1 MKKFLLLAVLVVL
14 VVSALAL
21 PAFAHGH
28 PNNHLWW
35 ANNNNNNDPW
45 WASNDNN
52 NNPWWANNN
61 NNNDPWWANPWWAN
75 DNNGDNNS
83 EVSQDNQQDVHSGAS
98 SQGIIIEGGG
108 DNSNQCIGLQP
119 ISNTGNA
126 VDQTDVLQYG
136 SLGGVGV
143 DNSGNLTIS
152 PSQTTVC
159 DQKVDQAASASNTS
173 SGDSWYSD
181 GTGGWWYWDGTGW
194 WYLDSSGWWYYNSDG
209 SWSFYG
215 W

>member
-1 MKKFLLLAVLVVL
+1 MAVLVVM

-21 PAFAHGH
+21 PALARGGH
-28 PNNHLWW
+28 
-35 ANNNNNNDPW
+35 
-45 WASNDNN
+45 SNN

-61 NNNDPWWANPWWAN
+61 NPWWAN

-119 ISNTGNA
+119 ISNTGSA
-126 VDQTDVLQYG
+126 VNQTGVLQDG

-159 DQKVDQAASASNTS
+159 DQKVDQAASAS
-173 SGDSWYSD
+173 
-181 GTGGWWYWDGTGW
+181 GW
-194 WYLDSSGWWYYNSDG
+194 
-209 SWSFYG
+209 
-215 W
+215 

>member
-1 MKKFLLLAVLVVL
+1 MKKFLLLAVLVVM

-21 PAFAHGH
+21 PALALGYRH
-28 PNNHLWW
+28 NNSPWR
-35 ANNNNNNDPW
+35 ADNNNPW
-45 WASNDNN
+45 WTNDNNN
-52 NNPWWANNN
+52 NNPWWANN
-61 NNNDPWWANPWWAN
+61 
-75 DNNGDNNS
+75 NNGDNNS
-83 EVSQDNQQDVHSGAS
+83 EVSQDNEQDVHSGAS
-98 SQGIIIEGGG
+98 SQGIIIEGPG

-119 ISNTGNA
+119 ISNTGSA

-143 DNSGNLTIS
+143 DDSGNLTIS
-152 PSQTTVC
+152 PSQSVTC
-159 DQKVDQAASASNTS
+159 DQRVDQAASASNTS

-181 GTGGWWYWDGTGW
+181 GTGWWYWDGTGW
-194 WYLDSSGWWYYNSDG
+194 WYVDSSGWWYYNSDG

>member
-1 MKKFLLLAVLVVL
+1 LKKFLLMAVLVVM

-21 PAFAHGH
+21 PALARGGH
-28 PNNHLWW
+28 
-35 ANNNNNNDPW
+35 
-45 WASNDNN
+45 SNN

-61 NNNDPWWANPWWAN
+61 NDRWANNNNPWWAN

-119 ISNTGNA
+119 ISNTGSA
-126 VDQTDVLQYG
+126 VNQTGVLQDG